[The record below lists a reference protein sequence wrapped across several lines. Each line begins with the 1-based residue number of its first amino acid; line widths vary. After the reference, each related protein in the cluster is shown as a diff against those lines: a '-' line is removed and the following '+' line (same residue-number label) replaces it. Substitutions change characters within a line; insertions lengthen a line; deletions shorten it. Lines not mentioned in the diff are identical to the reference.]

1 MIKIGILIG
10 SLSQKSYSRKIAQ
23 FIVNSFP
30 NITFIELNYRQ
41 LSLYDPD
48 LEVNNCPINWQ
59 AFRLAIRKFNALL
72 FVTPEYNYSI
82 PGGLKNAL
90 DILSGSDTRDLLMD
104 KPTMIITDSSG
115 NRGGLIANLQL
126 QQVLRMLGMR
136 VFNNEVT
143 FSNVQELF
151 NDRDELIDQ
160 SSRDFLITNV
170 TQFYDF
176 IKRTE

>member
-10 SLSQKSYSRKIAQ
+10 SLSQKAYSRKIAQ

-30 NITFIELNYRQ
+30 NITFMELNYRQ

-48 LEVNNCPINWQ
+48 LEVNNCPISWQ
-59 AFRLAIRKFNALL
+59 AFRLAIQKVNALL

-90 DILSGSDTRDLLMD
+90 DILSGADIEDLLND
-104 KPTMIITDSSG
+104 KPAMIITDSSG

-126 QQVLRMLGMR
+126 QQVLRMFGMQ

-151 NDRDELIDQ
+151 NEQDELIDRD
-160 SSRDFLITNV
+160 SRDFLIANI

-176 IKRTE
+176 IGHT

>member
-10 SLSQKSYSRKIAQ
+10 SLSQKAYSRKIAQ

-30 NITFIELNYRQ
+30 NITFMELNYRQ

-48 LEVNNCPINWQ
+48 LEVNNCPISWQ
-59 AFRLAIRKFNALL
+59 AFRLAIQKVNALL

-90 DILSGSDTRDLLMD
+90 DILSGADIEDLLND
-104 KPTMIITDSSG
+104 KPAMIITDSSG

-126 QQVLRMLGMR
+126 QQVLRMFGMR

-143 FSNVQELF
+143 LSNVQELF
-151 NDRDELIDQ
+151 NEQDELIDRD
-160 SSRDFLITNV
+160 SRDFLIANI

-176 IKRTE
+176 IGHT

>member
-10 SLSQKSYSRKIAQ
+10 SLSQKAYSRKIAQ

-30 NITFIELNYRQ
+30 NITFMELNYRQ

-48 LEVNNCPINWQ
+48 LEVNNCPISWQ
-59 AFRLAIRKFNALL
+59 AFRLAIQKVNALL

-90 DILSGSDTRDLLMD
+90 DILSGADIEDLLND
-104 KPTMIITDSSG
+104 KPAMIITDSSG

-126 QQVLRMLGMR
+126 QQVLRMFGMR

-151 NDRDELIDQ
+151 NEQDELIDRD
-160 SSRDFLITNV
+160 SRDFLIANI

-176 IKRTE
+176 IGHT

>member
-10 SLSQKSYSRKIAQ
+10 SLSQKAYSRKIAQ

-30 NITFIELNYRQ
+30 NITFMELNYRQ

-48 LEVNNCPINWQ
+48 LEVDNCPISWQ
-59 AFRLAIRKFNALL
+59 AFRLAIQKVNALL

-90 DILSGSDTRDLLMD
+90 DILSGADIEDLLND
-104 KPTMIITDSSG
+104 KPAMIITDSSG

-126 QQVLRMLGMR
+126 QQVLRMFGMR

-143 FSNVQELF
+143 LSNVQELF
-151 NDRDELIDQ
+151 NEQDELIDRD
-160 SSRDFLITNV
+160 SRDFLIANI

-176 IKRTE
+176 IGHT